1 MREKKRW
8 VVVLNQHGGYERA
21 NQAKEKKE
29 KKEKVVKEKP
39 AKAAKAAAPKKA
51 TSTKAAA
58 AKPKAAPAK
67 KAEAKKAPAKKAA
80 APAKKATTTSRR
92 DSAKKVCIPR
102 VAGSVISV
110 EKLMLCCR
118 LLLAQLLQARQRRL
132 LRQHPQRRLPPS
144 QAHGL
149 PRYAPLFYFISFGE
163 IILIWD
169 TVALGG

>member
-1 MREKKRW
+1 MALLTRKFKRF
-8 VVVLNQHGGYERA
+8 LRRRGPPPKGKSLFKRNQLKG
-21 NQAKEKKE
+21 KEKKE

-39 AKAAKAAAPKKA
+39 AKPAKAAAPKKA

-92 DSAKKVCIPR
+92 DSAKKVCLPR

-132 LRQHPQRRLPPS
+132 LRKHPQRRLPPS

-149 PRYAPLFYFISFGE
+149 PRCAPFSILFRLE
-163 IILIWD
+163 R
-169 TVALGG
+169 